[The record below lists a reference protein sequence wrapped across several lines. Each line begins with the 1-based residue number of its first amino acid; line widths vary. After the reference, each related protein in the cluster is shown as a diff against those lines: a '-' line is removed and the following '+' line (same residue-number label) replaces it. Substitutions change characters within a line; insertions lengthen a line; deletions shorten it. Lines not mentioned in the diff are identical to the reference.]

1 MKFNLNLVL
10 FSCLIVITSCNQ
22 KVTNQED
29 YVLYL
34 NTDVNPDIEILQKD
48 IQFWSDKL
56 TAEPT
61 QFPYLIKR
69 SGVYAQLFSL
79 TGDISFLIKAEDD
92 GYKANDIT
100 NFNNVSY
107 LKTLAR
113 IYISQH
119 KFKEALS
126 LLQKAEQ
133 IGDQLSGTQKMLFD
147 VHLELGNS
155 VIAESYLKKIKN
167 NADFDFL
174 IRMAKFKDHEG
185 DLSSAIT
192 YMEKAKTIADASG
205 LKGIK
210 QWAYT
215 NLADFYG
222 HDGRISDSY
231 NYFLKALQLDPNDA
245 YAKKGIAWIA
255 YSNDK
260 NTNEAIRI
268 LNSILKYH
276 RAPEYYLLLSEV
288 AEHAENSIM
297 ANVALENYNKLLENK
312 SYGDMYNKYQ
322 ILILADQKD
331 GKEKA
336 LELAKIEVENR
347 PTAESYFLLACSH
360 FQNGAIEKA
369 KSIALE
375 YVDGKTSEPEVLYH
389 LAEIYKANGDKDRV
403 KPIKKELIGSLYEL
417 GPQMATKINQL

>member
-1 MKFNLNLVL
+1 MKFNLQFIL
-10 FSCLIVITSCNQ
+10 FSCLIIVTSCTQ
-22 KVTNQED
+22 KVTNEED
-29 YVLYL
+29 YLAYI
-34 NTDVNPDIEILQKD
+34 TSDANPDIEILQKD
-48 IQFWSDKL
+48 IQFWTDKL

-69 SGVYAQLFSL
+69 SGVYTQLFSL

-113 IYISQH
+113 NYISQH

-167 NADFDFL
+167 DSDFDFL

-185 DLSSAIT
+185 DLSGAIT
-192 YMEKAKTIADASG
+192 YMEKATTVADASG

-222 HDGRISDSY
+222 HDARITDSY
-231 NYFLKALQLDPNDA
+231 NYFLKALQLNPNDA
-245 YAKKGIAWIA
+245 YAKKGLAWIA
-255 YSNDK
+255 YSND
-260 NTNEAIRI
+260 NNSTEAIKI
-268 LNSILKYH
+268 LNSTLKYYK
-276 RAPEYYLLLSEV
+276 APDYYLLLSEI
-288 AEHAENSIM
+288 AEHADNSLM
-297 ANVALENYNKLLENK
+297 ANVALENFNKLLQNK

-322 ILILADQKD
+322 ILLFADQKD

-347 PTAESYFLLACSH
+347 PTAESYFLLSWSH

-369 KSIALE
+369 KNIALE

-403 KPIKKELIGSLYEL
+403 KPIKKELLGSLYEL
-417 GPQMATKINQL
+417 GPQLATKINQL